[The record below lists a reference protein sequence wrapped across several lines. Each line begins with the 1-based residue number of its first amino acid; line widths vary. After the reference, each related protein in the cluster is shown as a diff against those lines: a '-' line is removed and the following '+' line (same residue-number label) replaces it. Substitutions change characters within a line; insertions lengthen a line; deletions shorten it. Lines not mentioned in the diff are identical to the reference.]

1 LRDIPNNNLTM
12 KKRSIQL
19 AVLSLLLAAVACNPA
34 KKYEEEERSQIEG
47 FIASHSITVEPDAN
61 GLYYIELISGTG
73 EKIAEGDSL
82 GVYYIGKFLDGTEFD
97 GNLEEDTPFRFRL
110 GSVGLIEGWN
120 IGLKNMKAG
129 TKAQL
134 LIPSSLGY
142 GTMGYGYYDYYG
154 RYITVIPGYTPL
166 FFEIEIVDLVK
177 DGK

>member
-1 LRDIPNNNLTM
+1 MKRNFIPLVVIT
-12 KKRSIQL
+12 
-19 AVLSLLLAAVACNPA
+19 VLLAAVACNPS
-34 KKYEEEERSQIEG
+34 KKYEEDERSQIEG
-47 FIASHSITVEPDAN
+47 FIASHNITVDPDAN
-61 GLYYIELISGTG
+61 GLYYIEVTPGTG
-73 EKIAEGDSL
+73 ENIADGDSL
-82 GVYYIGKFLDGTEFD
+82 GVYYVGKFLDGSEFD
-97 GNLEEDTPFRFRL
+97 GNLEEDSPFRFRL

-134 LIPSSLGY
+134 LIPSKLAY